1 MGKARGNPN
10 PSPLTLTQAQTPT
23 PAPFLTATPTST
35 PTPTL
40 TQPQPLPNPN
50 PNPNPY
56 PTLPRPHP
64 SRVGWVTSTGWL
76 RSMRAHVWPFRPSQS
91 RPHPTPAAHS
101 HAPRPRRPPRRLS
114 RPPRRPPRRPPCGP
128 PRWPPRRRLGW
139 HPTTTVST
147 TTMRSYRPWE
157 RWEIYSS
164 AMGGLSCEILGDACS
179 STWQQ
184 QSIEYRAALW
194 HPQRHTESGGAASQG
209 ESAAH
214 WAAWSRRAVERLR
227 RLSRLSFIGP
237 CMTVWCFCVHWLT
250 SLSPV

>member
-1 MGKARGNPN
+1 
-10 PSPLTLTQAQTPT
+10 
-23 PAPFLTATPTST
+23 
-35 PTPTL
+35 
-40 TQPQPLPNPN
+40 
-50 PNPNPY
+50 
-56 PTLPRPHP
+56 
-64 SRVGWVTSTGWL
+64 
-76 RSMRAHVWPFRPSQS
+76 
-91 RPHPTPAAHS
+91 
-101 HAPRPRRPPRRLS
+101 
-114 RPPRRPPRRPPCGP
+114 
-128 PRWPPRRRLGW
+128 
-139 HPTTTVST
+139 VST

-237 CMTVWCFCVHWLT
+237 CMTVWCLRTLVNFA
-250 SLSPV
+250 LSGLALPLVCARLRLVSDLNCHQE